1 MRRHDHTQTERGFP
15 PINPPNCPSSP
26 WSARTL
32 IPGFSSSLSLGRFER
47 VSCGTW
53 IFTPLHPSLGQENHR
68 PPPWRR
74 PRRRPIN
81 TDLFPVHLL
90 RSQKWDSLIIS
101 TGAASSVLLT
111 SKSRLWPFFFPP
123 PEFCWLWRQQLGA
136 CSSAVMGWGDEV
148 TVVGVSTG
156 LLPPGC
162 SHLWRKSSS
171 SRGGDSGKTGHS
183 IDDVGQGGPGLGGR
197 EELQGSQRS
206 VSVVAAEV
214 DGRSHAFASLDRFL
228 QLSEN
233 TGTRGGFRQCWC
245 TQLCLRTQGFH
256 LPFPRRQEPKLS
268 ELFNTLSCSV
278 LAPHYSKTVRSLKYI
293 THYFIPW
300 KMLALQRAHLIKK
313 NKLWFKY
320 LGISYLSHCLRA
332 FVQHWQASHSLTLLF
347 SVVKT
352 WTLWT
357 PIPDFGTRHR
367 VTKVELLSSLTQVSV
382 YIPHDYICDS
392 GKKQMLSLKWD
403 MSSYSTELYSC
414 EFSLLRKAREF
425 HNGLVIHHTKKK
437 IFPWSNRHF
446 TASCW
451 KDLAP

>member
-1 MRRHDHTQTERGFP
+1 MAEVTPLPALIASCSCQKTQAQGVGFG
-15 PINPPNCPSSP
+15 
-26 WSARTL
+26 SAGARNYVWEHRAST
-32 IPGFSSSLSLGRFER
+32 SLSREGKNR
-47 VSCGTW
+47 SCQT
-53 IFTPLHPSLGQENHR
+53 
-68 PPPWRR
+68 
-74 PRRRPIN
+74 
-81 TDLFPVHLL
+81 
-90 RSQKWDSLIIS
+90 
-101 TGAASSVLLT
+101 
-111 SKSRLWPFFFPP
+111 
-123 PEFCWLWRQQLGA
+123 
-136 CSSAVMGWGDEV
+136 
-148 TVVGVSTG
+148 
-156 LLPPGC
+156 
-162 SHLWRKSSS
+162 
-171 SRGGDSGKTGHS
+171 
-183 IDDVGQGGPGLGGR
+183 
-197 EELQGSQRS
+197 
-206 VSVVAAEV
+206 
-214 DGRSHAFASLDRFL
+214 
-228 QLSEN
+228 
-233 TGTRGGFRQCWC
+233 
-245 TQLCLRTQGFH
+245 
-256 LPFPRRQEPKLS
+256 

-278 LAPHYSKTVRSLKYI
+278 LAPHYSETVRSLKYI

-300 KMLALQRAHLIKK
+300 KMLALQRAHLLKK
-313 NKLWFKY
+313 NKSWFKY

-403 MSSYSTELYSC
+403 MSSCSTELYSC

-425 HNGLVIHHTKKK
+425 HNGLVTHHTKKK